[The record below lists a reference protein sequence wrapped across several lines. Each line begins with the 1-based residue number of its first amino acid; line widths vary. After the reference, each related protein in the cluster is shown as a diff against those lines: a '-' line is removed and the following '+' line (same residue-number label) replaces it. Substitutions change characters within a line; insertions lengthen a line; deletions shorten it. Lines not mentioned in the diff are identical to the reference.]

1 MHQNPQHPAK
11 PFDIIVVGAGIIGLA
26 TAYRA
31 YKQGHNVMVIERN
44 SRPTGA
50 SIQNFGHACFTGQAD
65 ELQAMVAKSREG
77 WISAAQDA
85 GFWAAQPGTL
95 IPATSDVEM
104 SVLEQFANHRGQ
116 EQVTLLSPSE
126 VEQRLG
132 HQRLKPVGGALLP
145 LDMRVN
151 PREAAATLAQWL
163 EAQGVT
169 FQWNTTLRST
179 ADGVVDT
186 SRGQWEAQRVV
197 LCPGVN
203 LSYLLPDLAQ
213 AEGVRSCTLSMA
225 LVERPDHIASDFCM
239 LTGTSLARYDG
250 FSAMASVPE
259 LRQELQQREPELV
272 ECIANLMVTAIPEG
286 LLVGDS
292 HDYHDSPTPFISE
305 ETASLLQSKA
315 AAYLGVDKLRVKQ
328 RWQGVYADSPSTN
341 LVVHRPD
348 AKTVVAVVA
357 SGIGMTL
364 SFGLAEHILDQF

>member
-1 MHQNPQHPAK
+1 MQQDQQHTAQ
-11 PFDIIVVGAGIIGLA
+11 PFDLIVVGAGIIGLA

-31 YKQGHNVMVIERN
+31 LEQGLKVMVIERN
-44 SRPTGA
+44 SRPVGA

-77 WISAAQDA
+77 WASASKDA

-95 IPATSDVEM
+95 IPATSEVEM
-104 SVLEQFANHRGQ
+104 SVLEEFADHRGV
-116 EQVTLLSPSE
+116 EQVTLLSPGE

-132 HQRLKPVGGALLP
+132 HNHLKPVGGALLP

-151 PREAAATLAQWL
+151 PREAAPKLAQWL
-163 EAQGVT
+163 EAQGVI

-197 LCPGVN
+197 VCPGVN
-203 LSYLLPDLAQ
+203 LSYLMPEIAQ
-213 AEGVRSCTLSMA
+213 AEQVRSCTLSMA
-225 LVERPDHIASDFCM
+225 LVERPEHIASDFCM
-239 LTGTSLARYDG
+239 LSGTSLARYDG

-259 LRQELQQREPELV
+259 LRRELQQREPELV

-292 HDYHDSPTPFISE
+292 HDYHDSPTPFIE
-305 ETASLLQSKA
+305 ESIATLLQNKA
-315 AAYLGVDKLRVKQ
+315 AAYLGVKGLRVKQ
-328 RWQGVYADSPSTN
+328 RWQGTYADSPATN
-341 LVVHRPD
+341 LVIHRPD
-348 AKTVVAVVA
+348 QKTLVAVVA

-364 SFGLAEHILDQF
+364 SFGLAAHILSEC